1 MCSIWGACSLLHLW
15 SIDKHV
21 KSANNTLLPG
31 RTGIRS
37 PSKTALPRYSNRLPR
52 PSRDSSSFD
61 STCLTACLNHSS
73 LFPPPS
79 PPFSF
84 LPNYYQPFSLHS
96 RFQLLFEHHLADL
109 RAYNWNRSGI
119 GSQES
124 IYYSEIIERVK
135 KKNKEMRETERKEG
149 EEGEEGVWERCFV
162 TIARIL
168 FQGLSLPILT
178 G

>member
-61 STCLTACLNHSS
+61 STCLTTCLNHSS

-79 PPFSF
+79 SPFYQIIINVSLLLSF
-84 LPNYYQPFSLHS
+84 RNNFRSSIIPWITTLI
-96 RFQLLFEHHLADL
+96 DL
-109 RAYNWNRSGI
+109 
-119 GSQES
+119 
-124 IYYSEIIERVK
+124 YYSEIIGGVERKRK
-135 KKNKEMRETERKEG
+135 KKDKEMRER
-149 EEGEEGVWERCFV
+149 EEVCVWERCFV
-162 TIARIL
+162 TIARIP

>member
-79 PPFSF
+79 SPFYQIIINVSLLLSF
-84 LPNYYQPFSLHS
+84 RNNFRSSIIPWITTLI
-96 RFQLLFEHHLADL
+96 DL
-109 RAYNWNRSGI
+109 
-119 GSQES
+119 
-124 IYYSEIIERVK
+124 YYSEIIGGVERKRK
-135 KKNKEMRETERKEG
+135 KKDKEMRER
-149 EEGEEGVWERCFV
+149 EEVCVWERCFV
-162 TIARIL
+162 TIARIP